1 MDNKNTVIEF
11 NRGTDIKIAIQSVIE
26 VAKSTQKNYE
36 MVYNNWFKMTV
47 TPATTLQYGLNL
59 FFSKSMSHL
68 NMGMRQMKANQ
79 SIYHNK
85 MLGWNK

>member
-1 MDNKNTVIEF
+1 MATENTVIKF
-11 NRGTDIKIAIQSVIE
+11 DKGTDIKIAIQSVIE

-47 TPATTLQYGLNL
+47 TPTTTVEYGVNL
-59 FFSKSMSHL
+59 FVSKSMSQA
-68 NMGMRQMKANQ
+68 NFGMRPMKANQ
-79 SIYHNK
+79 SIYRNK

>member
-11 NRGTDIKIAIQSVIE
+11 NRGTDIKTAIQFVINL
-26 VAKSTQKNYE
+26 AKVTQRNYD
-36 MVYNNWFKMTV
+36 MLYNEWFKMTV

-68 NMGMRQMKANQ
+68 NMGMEQMKANQ
-79 SIYHNK
+79 IIYRNK

>member
-1 MDNKNTVIEF
+1 MATENTVIKF
-11 NRGTDIKIAIQSVIE
+11 DKGTDIKIAIQSVIE

-47 TPATTLQYGLNL
+47 TPTTTTEYGVNL
-59 FFSKSMSHL
+59 FFSKSMSQANL
-68 NMGMRQMKANQ
+68 GMPPMKANQ
-79 SIYHNK
+79 SIYRNK